1 MKLSKRT
8 SVIALFLVA
17 LVGGGVA
24 AAAWLVSGTGAATS
38 QAASAVSLTVT
49 AGSPTASLYPK
60 PAAGYGS
67 TSVGAVVALVDNPN
81 PFPVRLTN
89 ATFGTITATPL
100 AGRTCAAANVIA
112 PAPVTL
118 AAPITLPANSV
129 DTAVTVPGALE
140 MLQTAENG
148 CQGATFSVQVT
159 LTGASA

>member
-8 SVIALFLVA
+8 GVIALFLVA
-17 LVGGGVA
+17 LIGGGVA

-38 QAASAVSLTVT
+38 QAASAVNLTVT

-60 PAAGYGS
+60 PVGGYGS
-67 TSVGAVVALVDNPN
+67 TAVGAVVALVDNPN

-89 ATFGTITATPL
+89 ATFGTVTATPI
-100 AGRTCAAANVIA
+100 AGRTCAATNVIA

-118 AAPITLPANSV
+118 ATPVTLAANSA
-129 DTAVTVPGALE
+129 DTAVTIPGALE
-140 MLQTAENG
+140 MLQTADNG
-148 CQGATFSVQVT
+148 CQGASFSVQVT

>member
-1 MKLSKRT
+1 MKLGKRS

-24 AAAWLVSGTGAATS
+24 AAAWLVSGTGSATS
-38 QAASAVSLTVT
+38 QAASAVNLTVT

-67 TSVGAVVALVDNPN
+67 PSVGAVVALVDNPN

-89 ATFGTITATPL
+89 ATFGAVTATPI

-118 AAPITLPANSV
+118 ATPITLAANSV

-140 MLQTAENG
+140 MLQTADNG
-148 CQGATFSVQVT
+148 CQGASFSVQVT